1 MGRGQMHL
9 GVFAVGTGN
18 HIAGWRHPGAFKSAS
33 DLSAFVAMAQT
44 AERGKLDMFFIADG
58 LKTTT
63 DTHPGFMVQ
72 LEPLTTLSAISMVTT
87 HIGLVATAS
96 TTFCEPYNLA
106 RTLATLDHIS
116 DGRAGWNIVT
126 SSDPDSGKNF
136 GREEIKHDRRY
147 EIAAEFVEVI
157 LGLWDSWESDAI
169 IADVESGQYVVPE
182 KVHSLNHQ
190 GEHFQVRGPLNS
202 ARCPQGRPV
211 LIQAGSS
218 KIGQEFATKYAEILF
233 TVQQDIGVASDFYA
247 EVKQRLKERGRNPD
261 HCKVLPGLLTVVGQT
276 EKQAK
281 AKLDQLAS
289 YVDET
294 SAMHTLSVRMGH
306 DMSQYPLDGP
316 VPELPAEA
324 ANIQGY
330 SRMILTKAYRENSTL
345 RDLYNLFAVSRGY
358 LIVCGSPEQV
368 ADTME
373 EWFTA
378 PACDGFNLTPAHF
391 PESLEDFV
399 DLVVPE
405 LQRRGLFRTEYAGKT
420 LREHFGLPVPKNR
433 HT

>member
-405 LQRRGLFRTEYAGKT
+405 LQRRGLFRIEYAGKT

>member
-1 MGRGQMHL
+1 MDRGHMHL

-33 DLSAFVAMAQT
+33 DLSAFVQMAQA

-58 LKTTT
+58 LKTST

-96 TTFCEPYNLA
+96 TTFCQPYNLA

-116 DGRAGWNIVT
+116 GGRAGWNIVT
-126 SSDPDSGKNF
+126 SSDPESGLNF
-136 GREEIKHDRRY
+136 GREDIDHDRRY
-147 EIAAEFVEVI
+147 EIAAEFVDVM

-169 IADVESGQYVVPE
+169 IADVETGQYVLEE
-182 KVHSLNHQ
+182 KVHYLNHE
-190 GEHFQVRGPLNS
+190 GEHFRVRGPLNS

-218 KIGQEFATKYAEILF
+218 KIGQEFAAKYAEILF
-233 TVQQDIGVASDFYA
+233 TVQQDIGVASAFYA
-247 EVKQRLKERGRNPD
+247 DVKAGVERHGRNPD
-261 HCKVLPGLLTVVGQT
+261 HCKVMPGLLTVVGPT
-276 EKQAK
+276 EQEAK
-281 AKLDQLAS
+281 RKLEQLAS

-294 SAMHTLSVRMGH
+294 SAMQTLSVRMGH

-316 VPELPAEA
+316 VPELPAT

-330 SRMILTKAYRENSTL
+330 SRMILTKAYRESSTL

-358 LIVCGSPEQV
+358 LIVCGSPTQV
-368 ADTME
+368 ADAME
-373 EWFTA
+373 EWFAA

-391 PESLEDFV
+391 PESLDDFV

-405 LQRRGLFRTEYAGKT
+405 LQRRNLFRTEYSGRT
-420 LREHFGLPVPKNR
+420 LRDHFGLPVPANR
-433 HT
+433 YQ

>member
-136 GREEIKHDRRY
+136 GREEIEHDRRY
-147 EIAAEFVEVI
+147 EIAAEFVEVM

-405 LQRRGLFRTEYAGKT
+405 LQRRGLFRTEYAEKT